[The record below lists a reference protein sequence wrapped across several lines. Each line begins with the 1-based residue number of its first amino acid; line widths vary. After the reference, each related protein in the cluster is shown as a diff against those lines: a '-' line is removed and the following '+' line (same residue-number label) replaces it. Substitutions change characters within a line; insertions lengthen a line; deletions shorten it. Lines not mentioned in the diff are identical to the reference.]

1 MADRPPRVFI
11 SYSHDSDE
19 HKTWVRQLATQL
31 RYKGVDAVL
40 DQWDLKPGKDVSLF
54 MEEQLSEC
62 DYAILVC
69 TKRYVEKANKGTGG
83 VGYERMII
91 SAEMVKDMDAGKFIP
106 IIREAG
112 ENNVPRF
119 IESKRNLD
127 FTNDEYFESVF
138 DDLLRTLLGAEI
150 SSKPP
155 LGQPPEFD
163 NQAGDASRTV
173 ARSNSDL
180 SIEAFQVF
188 EFMIVQYDEGD
199 AEDWDFDSVI
209 SAFNFGR
216 ITVEAALEELG
227 ANGYAS
233 FDEYNDCFELTHLG
247 KTLAKQIGLV

>member
-40 DQWDLKPGKDVSLF
+40 DQWDLKPGKDVPLF
-54 MEEQLSEC
+54 MEEQLSQC
-62 DYAILVC
+62 DHAILVC
-69 TKRYVEKANKGTGG
+69 TKRYVEKANEGTGG
-83 VGYERMII
+83 VGYERMIV
-91 SAEMVKDMDAGKFIP
+91 SAEMVKDIDAGKFIP

-112 ENNVPRF
+112 DNNVPRF
-119 IESKRNLD
+119 IESKLYLD

-163 NQAGDASRTV
+163 NQAGDAGRTI
-173 ARSNSDL
+173 ARSNTDL
-180 SIEAFQVF
+180 SIEAFEVF
-188 EFMIVQYDEGD
+188 EFMIKRYDEGS
-199 AEDWDFDSVI
+199 AENWTADELI
-209 SAFNFGR
+209 SGTNFGR
-216 ITVEAALEELG
+216 VTVDAALEELRV
-227 ANGYAS
+227 NGYAFVDVDDDY
-233 FDEYNDCFELTHLG
+233 FDLTAAG
-247 KTLAKQIGLV
+247 KIFAKQIGLV